1 MPVLQLVIYGDD
13 CNRPREADKI
23 LSIISFLGTLALAA
37 SMAEMA
43 SMYPTVSKS
52 LTQQQTLW

>member
-1 MPVLQLVIYGDD
+1 MSILQLVSLEIDSRGLQK
-13 CNRPREADKI
+13 ADNI
-23 LSIISFLGTLALAA
+23 ASIISFVGTLALAA

-52 LTQQQTLW
+52 LTHQQTLW